1 MWCLDK
7 LKYIN
12 CGVSKRILIPN
23 ETIEFIVAEV
33 KINSIDKNYN
43 KAIID
48 YCVNVDSN
56 DFDFF
61 KTLTFQLYKVTQN
74 GDLISVG
81 PERLIIVTVTVDNIQ
96 SFFIYDNQICK
107 EDSKYIAIIRAPKSL
122 IGNGTIILNNSNL
135 RVRIF

>member
-1 MWCLDK
+1 MSCLDK

-23 ETIEFIVAEV
+23 ETKEFIVAEV
-33 KINSIDKNYN
+33 KVKLVDDSYN

-61 KTLTFQLYKVTQN
+61 KTLTFQLYKFTKCGN
-74 GDLISVG
+74 LIPVG

-96 SFFIYDNQICK
+96 SFFIYDDQVCK
-107 EDSKYIAIIRAPKSL
+107 DDIKYVAIIKAPISL
-122 IGNGTIILNNSNL
+122 GSGTIILNNSNL